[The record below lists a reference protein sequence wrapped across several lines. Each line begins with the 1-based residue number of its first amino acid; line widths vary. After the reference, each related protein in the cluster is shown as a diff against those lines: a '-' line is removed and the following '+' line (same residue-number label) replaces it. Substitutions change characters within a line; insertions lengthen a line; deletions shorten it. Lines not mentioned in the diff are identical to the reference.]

1 MREKKFE
8 ILLVEDNDADAL
20 MVEKVLEKIGL
31 LSKYMRV
38 NDGAEAIDFLFARG
52 KYHRRDKTSVPKLI
66 LLDLN
71 LPYIHGQQVLENI
84 RRNEHTSNVPVI
96 VLTVYDYEEERI
108 NLKKL
113 GINNYIAKPLDEEK
127 FRKAVSEIE
136 LYWYFFNAPPTVMA
150 TE

>member
-8 ILLVEDNDADAL
+8 ILLVEDSDADAF
-20 MVEKVLEKIGL
+20 MVEHVLDKIGL

-38 NDGAEAIDFLFARG
+38 KDGAEAIDFLFARG
-52 KYHRRDKTSVPKLI
+52 KYNRRDQNALPKLI

-84 RRNEHTSNVPVI
+84 RRNEKTSKIPVI
-96 VLTVYDYEEERI
+96 ILTVYNYRDDST

-113 GINNYIAKPLDEEK
+113 GINNFISKPIDEEK

-136 LYWYFFNAPPTVMA
+136 LYWYFFNTPPATMA
-150 TE
+150 IE